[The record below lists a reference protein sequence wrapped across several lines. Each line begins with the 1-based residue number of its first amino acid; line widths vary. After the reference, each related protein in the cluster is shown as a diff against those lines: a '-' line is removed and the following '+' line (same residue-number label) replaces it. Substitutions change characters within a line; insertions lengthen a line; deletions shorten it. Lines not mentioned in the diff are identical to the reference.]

1 AVQAATIKQSIM
13 RGAEGVYATGYRKD
27 ESVAD
32 WSTWDPAGVTPK
44 WRGMWYSVYNTGCT
58 TGCGTNAV
66 QGDGNVLREVR
77 QLNATVVHAFGYAY
91 KISGEERFRQWGDE
105 VFDATY
111 GKSDVSLGY
120 GLPDYLEKQYNQAYR
135 SGGRYLAWR
144 GGGVSTAPTPAPT
157 PTPTPTPTSSATPT
171 PTPTPTPSATP
182 TPTPTPNPRG
192 RSSDSVGK
200 AKKSAQTL
208 SDQLSAATLSGV
220 KAESTEQEISMAS
233 EENYSQ
239 FNQLL
244 TSIEQARNA
253 FLSEKNLYPTSE
265 RINNQL
271 LAALYLARASDAS
284 SKVRGTSANVRDR
297 LSKVISHLEMAE
309 DLTHFDDITKTT
321 LGRALSV
328 KARPDIVIGIPD
340 TRSSASFTKALA
352 PASLGAIV
360 TDVTQDVLATREQV
374 APGVVGGPLPY
385 ELAGISV
392 TIDGRPVTLLAVSP
406 TRVEF
411 SVPSGVSPGQV
422 EVIVTSEDGRVW
434 RGVVAIVSVSPGV
447 FTIGAKGVGEALVL
461 NAATYQSGTFSV
473 TTPETLST
481 SKRTRLMLFATGL
494 THGAVNSRTTND
506 IRNGDK
512 VIVNYAEGVQVSART
527 SDGRLYYMTVEF
539 AGAQGSIPG
548 LDQIT
553 FALAPNLE
561 GAGNV
566 TLEVLMSG
574 RRSNKVTINVK

>member
-1 AVQAATIKQSIM
+1 M
-13 RGAEGVYATGYRKD
+13 
-27 ESVAD
+27 
-32 WSTWDPAGVTPK
+32 
-44 WRGMWYSVYNTGCT
+44 
-58 TGCGTNAV
+58 
-66 QGDGNVLREVR
+66 
-77 QLNATVVHAFGYAY
+77 
-91 KISGEERFRQWGDE
+91 
-105 VFDATY
+105 
-111 GKSDVSLGY
+111 VS
-120 GLPDYLEKQYNQAYR
+120 A
-135 SGGRYLAWR
+135 
-144 GGGVSTAPTPAPT
+144 
-157 PTPTPTPTSSATPT
+157 
-171 PTPTPTPSATP
+171 
-182 TPTPTPNPRG
+182 
-192 RSSDSVGK
+192 
-200 AKKSAQTL
+200 
-208 SDQLSAATLSGV
+208 
-220 KAESTEQEISMAS
+220 
-233 EENYSQ
+233 ENYSQ

-244 TSIEQARNA
+244 TSIEQAHNA

-284 SKVRGTSANVRDR
+284 SKVGGTSANVRDR
-297 LSKVISHLEMAE
+297 LSKVIAHLEMAE
-309 DLTHFDDITKTT
+309 DLTHFDAISATT
-321 LGRALSV
+321 FGRAVSV

-360 TDVTQDVLATREQV
+360 TDQTQDVLATQEQV

-385 ELAGISV
+385 ELAGISI

-434 RGVVAIVSVSPGV
+434 RGMVAIVSVSPGV
-447 FTIGAKGVGEALVL
+447 FTVGAKGVGEALVL

-512 VIVNYAEGVQVSART
+512 VIVNYAEVVQVSART